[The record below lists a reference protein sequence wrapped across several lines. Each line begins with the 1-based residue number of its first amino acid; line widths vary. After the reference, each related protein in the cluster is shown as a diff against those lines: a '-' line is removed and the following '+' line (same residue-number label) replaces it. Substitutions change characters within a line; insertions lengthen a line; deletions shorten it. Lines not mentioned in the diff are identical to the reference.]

1 MKTVLD
7 NDVYNLMEQ
16 MVVESKSLWQIK
28 HHYKEDASDC
38 DECRRLWKK
47 LEKDKE
53 QHIEDLEEL
62 LRSHL

>member
-1 MKTVLD
+1 MLD

-16 MVVESKSLWQIK
+16 LVEESKSLWRIK
-28 HHYKEDASDC
+28 RHYKEDAADC
-38 DECRRLWKK
+38 DECRRFWDI

-53 QHIEDLEEL
+53 QHIQDLEEL